1 MNLLSK
7 WPSYKTC
14 RFDNVQNMVNVM
26 IFQLISIFPS
36 AHPLTVVYFH
46 QVTLT
51 IPFGM
56 TYWSLRNLL
65 KTEMSKGLKDL
76 KGEC

>member
-14 RFDNVQNMVNVM
+14 RFDNLQNIVNVM
-26 IFQLISIFPS
+26 IFQLILIFPS
-36 AHPLTVVYFH
+36 AHPLTVVPWYTF
-46 QVTLT
+46 TK
-51 IPFGM
+51 
-56 TYWSLRNLL
+56 SLHDLLEPEKSL
-65 KTEMSKGLKDL
+65 KTEMSKGSKDL

>member
-1 MNLLSK
+1 MNLLNK

-14 RFDNVQNMVNVM
+14 RFDNEQNMVNVM

-56 TYWSLRNLL
+56 TYWSLRNHL